1 MASIREY
8 MKLVRVEYIGF
19 AYMAILGALAV
30 AGAGAEARLIVPI
43 AFVNV
48 MVLMWTFAHNDYCDL
63 SVDRMNEELDERVLV
78 KGTVSRRSAAILI
91 AVGMLLGL
99 LGSIIPFQGPLPTLA
114 LLLSFAFAFVY
125 NMYSKRLPGADFLF
139 AASATCLCLFGVCAA
154 TAYEQVAIPSIVWCL
169 LGVVFVEHL
178 FFNMI
183 EGGLKDVDLDGK
195 SGIKTIARRLIECDP
210 DGTLRVGLR
219 FRVMAYGLKALTVAL
234 VFLPFVFMDE
244 PWTKPQMA
252 ILVFNAV
259 LAFYYMH
266 RLVDVDRFDW
276 QRMGFDM
283 IKQEM
288 AARTL
293 MPFMLL
299 DRIGW
304 GWAIGILAAP
314 MVWHTS
320 TVWFVHR
327 RLFALPK
334 RF

>member
-1 MASIREY
+1 MAPIREY

-30 AGAGAEARLIVPI
+30 VGASADTALIAPI

-63 SVDRMNEELDERVLV
+63 PVDRMSEELDERVLV

-91 AVGMLLGL
+91 AVGMILGL
-99 LGSIIPFQGPLPTLA
+99 LGSVVPFEGLRPTMA
-114 LLLSFAFAFVY
+114 LLLSFVFAFVY
-125 NMYSKRLPGADFLF
+125 NMYSKRIPGADFLF
-139 AASATCLCLFGVCAA
+139 AASATFLCLFGVYAA
-154 TAYEQVAIPSIVWCL
+154 SASTGAPIPPIVWCL

-183 EGGLKDVDLDGK
+183 EGGLKDVDLDGR
-195 SGIKTIARRLIECDP
+195 SGIKTIARRLIQCDP
-210 DGTLRVGLR
+210 DGTLHVGLA
-219 FRVMAYGLKALTVAL
+219 FRVMAYGLKTLTVVLA
-234 VFLPFVFMDE
+234 FLPFVLLDE
-244 PWTKPQMA
+244 PWTPPQMA
-252 ILVFNAV
+252 ILVLNAV

-304 GWAIGILAAP
+304 VWAAGILAAP